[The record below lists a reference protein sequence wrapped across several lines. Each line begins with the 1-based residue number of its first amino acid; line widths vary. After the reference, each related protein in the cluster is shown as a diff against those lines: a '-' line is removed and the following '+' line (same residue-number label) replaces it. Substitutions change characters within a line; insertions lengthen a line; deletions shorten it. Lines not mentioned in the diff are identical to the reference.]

1 MEEQKLVE
9 RLRKGQQW
17 AFNQLVTTHQNRLL
31 KIAFGIT
38 LDHEESL
45 EIVQDVFLSVFE
57 NIDFFRQEA
66 SLASWLRRITINS
79 CLNWKR
85 KWKKRFRWHHDPI
98 DFQTEA
104 RLTNES
110 LKKNDPE
117 SLVRE
122 KQFEKKILD
131 AIKIL
136 PEKLRVVFVLNNLEG
151 LPYEEISKTLDIKMG
166 TVRSRLHSARK
177 KILDALE
184 MSNNTNKKRGDGN
197 GKKM

>member
-110 LKKNDPE
+110 FKKNDPE

-122 KQFEKKILD
+122 KQFEKKILN

>member
-85 KWKKRFRWHHDPI
+85 KWKKRFRWHHDHI

-110 LKKNDPE
+110 FKKNDPE